1 MDFGMLASRV
11 VVGLLAG
18 WVGSADME
26 DTSEGAPGLRGDPEG
41 DNSVSEPRKV
51 PDDRQSAISCA
62 RLPAAAAAA
71 APV

>member
-26 DTSEGAPGLRGDPEG
+26 DTSEGCSGSQGRPGG
-41 DNSVSEPRKV
+41 
-51 PDDRQSAISCA
+51 
-62 RLPAAAAAA
+62 
-71 APV
+71 